1 METRMI
7 VFFMKDAAVVKNN
20 IFMMA
25 SIHRN

>member
-1 METRMI
+1 METGIM
-7 VFFMKDAAVVKNN
+7 VFFMKDPAVVKNN